1 MNAEQQQPTLGWVG
15 EGCLWLAG
23 LALAAMAVV
32 IGAEVVARSVF
43 HYSFEVVDEL
53 GGYLLVALSFLSLAP
68 ALRAGAFHR
77 VEAVQQRLSARAKQ
91 ISGIVFVA
99 LSLAFGLIMSFT
111 IGRYIWRTFSQGE
124 VASTSWQTPLWIP
137 MFPMLVG
144 IVALT
149 WVLALELIAPCGGD
163 DSHDA

>member
-1 MNAEQQQPTLGWVG
+1 MTSEQEKPALGRVG
-15 EGCLWLAG
+15 EGLLWLAG
-23 LALAAMAVV
+23 LSLLAMVVV
-32 IGAEVVARSVF
+32 ISAEVVARSVF

-68 ALRAGAFHR
+68 ASRAGAFHR
-77 VEAVQQRLSARAKQ
+77 VEAVQKRLSERGKR
-91 ISGIVFVA
+91 ISGMAFVA
-99 LSLAFGLIMSFT
+99 LSLAFGLVMSFT

-137 MFPMLVG
+137 MLPMLVG

-149 WVLALELIAPCGGD
+149 WVLAVELIARRGG
-163 DSHDA
+163 SHDA